1 MDASGVAFDP
11 RLEIGLNRC
20 GVSCHAKRRRRDTL
34 GIVAIT
40 SRQAAAIMAV
50 NSSTAFGCGS
60 TPSVPREVAFRN
72 ELVNNMVM
80 GKVNIFEVK
89 AKLSEYLDRAAAGE
103 RILICRHNT
112 PVAELRPVDAARTTE
127 RPIGPLEGRP
137 TFELPASFFEPMA
150 DDDVELWEGGGDA
163 GTWPADTPRRPSRVA
178 EAPGSYGTARGRR
191 PAKRRR

>member
-1 MDASGVAFDP
+1 VRRFLPREAAPPRHARNRGDHQQTGSRDHGRQLVDGVLVWLDAV
-11 RLEIGLNRC
+11 R
-20 GVSCHAKRRRRDTL
+20 
-34 GIVAIT
+34 
-40 SRQAAAIMAV
+40 
-50 NSSTAFGCGS
+50 
-60 TPSVPREVAFRN
+60 PREVAFRN

-178 EAPGSYGTARGRR
+178 EAPGSHGTARGRR